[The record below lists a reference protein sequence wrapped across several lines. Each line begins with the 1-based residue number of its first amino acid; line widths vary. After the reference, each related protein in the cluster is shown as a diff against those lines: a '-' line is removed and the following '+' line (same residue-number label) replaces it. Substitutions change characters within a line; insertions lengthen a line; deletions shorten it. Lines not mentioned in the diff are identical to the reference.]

1 MQRFSYVLSKNC
13 IDAQKLFRANSE
25 ENVGICVFFLFS
37 AISLFRATLLFR
49 AIIRYFEIFRYF
61 ELFRYFVNEGGR
73 KREGDG
79 YLKNCYQK
87 RGEVGGRGC
96 SSITD
101 TTGSGWVYSRTA
113 IRGRAGGVF
122 TSRTAT
128 RSSSSAHSILKR
140 LSTTKALLRLSHLDK
155 EKMMRRI

>member
-25 ENVGICVFFLFS
+25 ENVGICVFF
-37 AISLFRATLLFR
+37 
-49 AIIRYFEIFRYF
+49 YFL
-61 ELFRYFVNEGGR
+61 LFRYFVNEGGR

-101 TTGSGWVYSRTA
+101 TTGSGRVYSRTA

>member
-1 MQRFSYVLSKNC
+1 MGGVPLCPLNMHPLGPPRARGRLRVFSQIFLHENHAKIVQRFSYVLSKNC

-87 RGEVGGRGC
+87 RGEVGG
-96 SSITD
+96 S
-101 TTGSGWVYSRTA
+101 W
-113 IRGRAGGVF
+113 
-122 TSRTAT
+122 
-128 RSSSSAHSILKR
+128 
-140 LSTTKALLRLSHLDK
+140 
-155 EKMMRRI
+155 